1 MASFSDHV
9 PLPPLQSV
17 NQGLSPCLEQTMLT
31 KFGNPGALSR
41 DCSDPTGDFVRRVR
55 NRVNV
60 GPFKATGLD
69 YAVESLLQVFA
80 EVKADK
86 ARSSSR

>member
-1 MASFSDHV
+1 MMASFSDHV

-17 NQGLSPCLEQTMLT
+17 NQGLTPCLEQTMLT
-31 KFGNPGALSR
+31 KFGKPGALSS
-41 DCSDPTGDFVRRVR
+41 DCSDPTGDFVHRVR

-80 EVKADK
+80 RPPTT
-86 ARSSSR
+86 RSSSR